1 MLVLKI
7 EMPSEANVGLKTPGS
22 VLPVLL
28 LVLAAG
34 TGSAVFNA
42 CTQNDARTRAY
53 RITQRSELIG
63 GPRALGEVGDF
74 MLENDQIRVVIQD
87 QGFSRGFGVFGGSLI
102 DADLVRPSARNGDSS
117 GGEGK
122 DLFGEMFP
130 AFFLEALEPS
140 DVINPLD
147 PTNPAPENRLKAIEV
162 SADGADGEYAEV
174 VVRGYGGDF
183 LALTQQINQIL
194 LSDDRD
200 NPQLLFTTR
209 YRLRPGVRYVEIETT
224 VQNVS
229 IPSVTITLPNELA
242 GAEVPTPFGDVVL
255 FGAGNKVF
263 MPHEAGYDLR
273 YRLEAQYAENPFT
286 LPALPGL
293 VGEFIASTGPG
304 VSYGLF
310 TPEQSD
316 PERNYAWQNRDQY
329 TNATSHSLHVPF
341 IASAFTGVF
350 QVMPPPAIE
359 PNDRQP
365 GGPDEF
371 TFRRYFI
378 IGDGDVSSISDEVYA
393 LLGDEIGVF
402 SGRLLEKETLVPVRD
417 AHILVIDSSGTKV
430 TEMTTHAEGRF
441 DANLRPGEYVA
452 RIVKSGRAT
461 SEAIPFSVE
470 KDKKTFVD
478 WRIDGPATLHVT
490 VVEPGVGRVP
500 AKVTLVGIGPASFAG
515 QDTKTWLFDLSV
527 GEEWRYSDLVPDT
540 DDPQTRQY
548 IETFAYTHEGA
559 VEMEARPGTYR
570 YVVSRGLEYDRVEG
584 EVVLE
589 AGKIK
594 SVAVE
599 LHRVV
604 DTTGYVGADFHLH
617 SSYSLDSFHSPAERL
632 KSFAGE
638 GLELVVSTD
647 HNFVSDYQPVI
658 GELGLEPFLSS
669 AIGLELT
676 TIDRGHFNG
685 FPLRMGSGSL
695 LRNADGELANTIASR
710 TYGSFEWAGRTPQ
723 EIFDA
728 LRKSGLAKKGST
740 CLAENP
746 RAPELCAGD
755 LEPVIVQVNHP
766 RDSILGYFEQYFV
779 NQENLDVKGQGGL
792 IAPVVSSHPEFAP
805 ENFSW
810 DFDAIEVFNGKRFEL
825 LRNYRV
831 PAQGVPEVDGYG
843 LVDPVSCCPV
853 QVGDLY
859 RERPAF
865 DCDAEQRDCACLP
878 QDVEAQLAAGKCIDN
893 GTILYPG
900 AVDDWFQI
908 LRAGKPV
915 IGTAN
920 SDSHDPHKEEPGYP
934 RTYISSLVDEP
945 SLLRPR
951 DIQDAFQSGNVL
963 MTNGPFLRTM
973 AKGADGATISMGEM
987 ASGNQVSLEVEIQ
1000 AAPWVSLDRLVVYV
1014 NGEIHRTEDISGVA
1028 LPHTVA
1034 VDVSV
1039 DADAFIVVEVSGDGS
1054 LFPTVAP
1061 NEIPPLQFSD
1071 VVGSIG
1077 GSFGLGDGGEL
1088 TPEQVFPAHAYAL
1101 TNPIWVDAD
1110 QDGSIRPSLVVE
1122 ELQAQTRIKKERQH
1136 PGMTQVAP
1144 SPVLDPPNER
1154 ATALEAWTMP
1164 TRSARK
1170 KQKLRRS
1177 LPRWM
1182 WPSDHPKDI
1191 RRVWVQFL
1199 QHAH

>member
-1 MLVLKI
+1 MRSKTPMSLLLPI
-7 EMPSEANVGLKTPGS
+7 SLAALLGVGLS
-22 VLPVLL
+22 VPN
-28 LVLAAG
+28 G
-34 TGSAVFNA
+34 
-42 CTQNDARTRAY
+42 CTQEEVRARAFRVANRA
-53 RITQRSELIG
+53 ELIG

-102 DADLVRPSARNGDSS
+102 DADLVRPSLRKGDSA
-117 GGEGK
+117 GGQGK

-183 LALTQQINQIL
+183 LAMTQQINQVL
-194 LSDDRD
+194 LSDDRE

-229 IPSVTITLPNELA
+229 IPPVPITLPNEF
-242 GAEVPTPFGDVVL
+242 GGSEVPTPFGDVVL

-273 YRLEAQYAENPFT
+273 YRLEAQYAENPYS

-316 PERNYAWQNRDQY
+316 PERNYAWQNRNQY
-329 TNATSHSLHVPF
+329 TDATPHSLHVPF

-350 QVMPPPAIE
+350 QVMPPPSIE

-378 IGDGDVSSISDEVYA
+378 VGDGDVSAISDEVYS
-393 LLGDEIGVF
+393 LLGDETGTL
-402 SGRLLEKETLVPVRD
+402 SGRILEKQTSASVEG
-417 AHILVIDSSGTKV
+417 AHILVLDENGKKITEVGTH
-430 TEMTTHAEGRF
+430 EGGRF
-441 DANLRPGEYVA
+441 EAKLRPGAYTA
-452 RIVKSGRAT
+452 RVVKADRAT
-461 SEAIPFSVE
+461 SAPIPFSVRATE
-470 KDKKTFVD
+470 TTFAD
-478 WRIDGPATLHVT
+478 WRIDAAAALHVT

-500 AKVTLVGIGPASFAG
+500 AKVTLVGTAAEGFSG
-515 QDTKTWLFDLSV
+515 QDTKTWLFDLSL
-527 GEEWRYSDLVPDT
+527 GEEWRYTDFVPDT
-540 DDPQTRQY
+540 ADPKTRQY
-548 IETFAYTHEGA
+548 IETFAYTEDGSA
-559 VEMEARPGTYR
+559 RLEARPGAYR

-584 EVVLE
+584 EIVLE
-589 AGKIK
+589 PGKIQ
-594 SVAVE
+594 SLQVE
-599 LHRVV
+599 LNRVV
-604 DTTGYVGADFHLH
+604 DTTGYIGADFHLH

-632 KSFAGE
+632 RSFSGE

-658 GELGLEPFLSS
+658 GELGLERFLAS
-669 AIGLELT
+669 AVGLELT

-695 LRNADGELANTIASR
+695 VRDSSGALTNTIASR

-728 LRKSGLAKKGST
+728 LRKSGMEKRDPACAAQNPLS
-740 CLAENP
+740 AESC
-746 RAPELCAGD
+746 EVEI
-755 LEPVIVQVNHP
+755 EPVIVQVNHP
-766 RDSILGYFEQYFV
+766 RDSILGYFEQYLL
-779 NQENLDVKGQGGL
+779 NQETLEVEGQSGL
-792 IAPVVSSHPEFAP
+792 IAPVLSSHPEFAP

-810 DFDAIEVFNGKRFEL
+810 DFDAIEVFNGKRFEI

-831 PAQGVPEVDGYG
+831 PSEGVPEVEGYG
-843 LVDPVSCCPV
+843 LVDPASCCPLQAGEV
-853 QVGDLY
+853 Y
-859 RERPAF
+859 RERPTF
-865 DCDAEQRDCACLP
+865 DCDPEQRDCSCQAS
-878 QDVEAQLAAGKCIDN
+878 DVQAQIDAGKCAA
-893 GTILYPG
+893 GGGILYPG

-908 LRAGKPV
+908 LRAGKRV

-920 SDSHDPHKEEPGYP
+920 SDSHEPHKEEPGYP
-934 RTYISSLVDEP
+934 RTYIASQVDEP
-945 SLLRPR
+945 SLLRPH
-951 DIQDAFQSGNVL
+951 DIRSAFQSGDVL
-963 MTNGPFLRTM
+963 MTNGPFVRVR
-973 AKGADGATISMGEM
+973 AKGPDGVVAGMGET
-987 ASGNQVSLEVEIQ
+987 AQGEALELEVDIQ
-1000 AAPWVSLDRLVVYV
+1000 AAPWVPLNRIVVYV
-1014 NGEIHRTEDISGVA
+1014 NGTRFAER
-1028 LPHTVA
+1028 
-1034 VDVSV
+1034 DVSAV
-1039 DADAFIVVEVSGDGS
+1039 AFPHRATIDVTVPNDGFIVVEVSGDGS
-1054 LFPTVAP
+1054 LFPTVFP
-1061 NEIPPLQFSD
+1061 NEIPQLQFSN
-1071 VVGSIG
+1071 VVGAIG
-1077 GSFGLGDGGEL
+1077 GSFGLGDSSEL
-1088 TPEQVFPAHAYAL
+1088 IPVDTFTTHAYAL

-1110 QDGSIRPSLVVE
+1110 RDGSVRPSLQIAQLAAQTKNVE
-1122 ELQAQTRIKKERQH
+1122 ERAGHEMLRTS
-1136 PGMTQVAP
+1136 P
-1144 SPVLDPPNER
+1144 SPHL
-1154 ATALEAWTMP
+1154 ATANP
-1164 TRSARK
+1164 TGDEPQQGMLPPSRSFRK
-1170 KQKLRRS
+1170 IQKLRRT
-1177 LPRWM
+1177 LPAWM

-1191 RRVWVQFL
+1191 RRVWAQFL

>member
-1 MLVLKI
+1 MS
-7 EMPSEANVGLKTPGS
+7 PEAFVGLKKTGS
-22 VLPVLL
+22 ALPVVLL
-28 LVLAAG
+28 ALAAG
-34 TGSAVFNA
+34 TGTAIFNA
-42 CTQNDARTRAY
+42 CTQNEAQSRAY

-63 GPRALGEVGDF
+63 GPRALGEIGDF

-102 DADLVRPSARNGDSS
+102 DADLVRPSARSGDSS

-162 SADGADGEYAEV
+162 SSDGKNGDYAEV

-194 LSDDRD
+194 LSDDRQ

-209 YRLRPGVRYVEIETT
+209 YRLRPGVRYLEIETT

-229 IPSVTITLPNELA
+229 IPSVTITLPNEFA

-263 MPHEAGYDLR
+263 MPHEAGYDMR
-273 YRLEAQYAENPFT
+273 YRLEAQYADNPYT

-293 VGEFIASTGPG
+293 VGEFIATTGPG

-329 TNATSHSLHVPF
+329 TDATPHSLHVPF

-350 QVMPPPAIE
+350 QVMPPPVIAA
-359 PNDRQP
+359 NDRQP

-378 IGDGDVSSISDEVYA
+378 IGDGDVASISDEVYA
-393 LLGDEIGVF
+393 LLEDETGTV
-402 SGRLLEKETLVPVRD
+402 SGRLLEKDTLVPVRD
-417 AHILVIDSSGTKV
+417 AHVLVLNDSGKKI

-441 DANLRPGEYVA
+441 EANLRPGDYVA

-461 SEAIPFSVE
+461 SDEIPFSIE
-470 KDKKTFVD
+470 KDSTSFVD
-478 WRIDGPATLHVT
+478 WRIDGAAQLHVT
-490 VVEPGVGRVP
+490 VTEPGVGRVP
-500 AKVTLVGIGPASFAG
+500 AKVTLVGTGPESFAG

-527 GEEWRYSDLVPDT
+527 GEEWRFSDLVPDT
-540 DDPQTRQY
+540 GDPATRQY
-548 IETFAYTHEGA
+548 IEAFEYTRRGNA
-559 VEMEARPGTYR
+559 KIEARPGTYR

-589 AGKIK
+589 VGKTK
-594 SVAVE
+594 SIEVE
-599 LHRVV
+599 LHRVI

-617 SSYSLDSFHSPAERL
+617 SSYSLDSFHSPADRL
-632 KSFAGE
+632 RSFAGE

-658 GELGLEPFLSS
+658 GELGLEQFLSS

-695 LRNADGELANTIASR
+695 LRDGAGELKNTIASR

-723 EIFDA
+723 AVFDA
-728 LRKSGLAKKGST
+728 LRLSGLEKQNAT
-740 CLAENP
+740 CLAQNP
-746 RAPELCAGD
+746 GTPEACAD
-755 LEPVIVQVNHP
+755 EFEPVIVQVNHP
-766 RDSILGYFEQYFV
+766 RDSILGYFEQYLL
-779 NQENLDVKGQGGL
+779 NQETLDVEGQGGL
-792 IAPVVSSHPEFAP
+792 LAPVVSSHPEFAP

-810 DFDAIEVFNGKRFEL
+810 DFDAIEIFNGKRFEL

-831 PAQGVPEVDGYG
+831 PEEGVPEVDGYG
-843 LVDPVSCCPV
+843 LVDPVSCCPL
-853 QVGDLY
+853 QAGGLY
-859 RERPAF
+859 REKPAF
-865 DCDAEQRDCACLP
+865 DCDAEERDCACLP
-878 QDVEAQLAAGKCIDN
+878 QDVEAQLAAGKCTED
-893 GTILYPG
+893 GAILYPG

-908 LRAGKPV
+908 LRAGKKV

-934 RTYISSLVDEP
+934 RTYISSAVDEP

-951 DIQDAFQSGNVL
+951 DIQGAFQSGNIL
-963 MTNGPFLRTM
+963 MTNGPFVQVT
-973 AKGADGATISMGEM
+973 AKGNDGQTVGMGQM
-987 ASGNQVSLEVEIQ
+987 AQGSQIELEVKIQ
-1000 AAPWVSLDRLVVYV
+1000 AAPWIPVKRLVVYV
-1014 NGEIHRTEDISGVA
+1014 NGEAHRTDDIAGIP
-1028 LPHTVA
+1028 LPHRVKMAIDVA
-1034 VDVSV
+1034 VDS
-1039 DADAFIVVEVSGDGS
+1039 FIVVEVSGEGS

-1071 VVGSIG
+1071 VVGAIG
-1077 GSFGLGDGGEL
+1077 GSFGLGDDGGL
-1088 TPEQVFPAHAYAL
+1088 RPEQVFPTHAYAL

-1110 QDGSIRPSLVVE
+1110 RNGSIQPSLAVE
-1122 ELQAQTRIKKERQH
+1122 ELLAQTRQGRERVQA
-1136 PGMTQVAP
+1136 GMAQAAP
-1144 SPVLDPPNER
+1144 PPSLNAAER
-1154 ATALEAWTMP
+1154 GSTSRNSWTP
-1164 TRSARK
+1164 RTRTARK
-1170 KQKLRRS
+1170 LSKLRRS
-1177 LPRWM
+1177 LPEWL